1 MESEK
6 GTVCVTGGTGYIGSW
21 LILRLLDHGYS
32 VRTTIRSN
40 SEHKKD
46 LGFLT
51 SLPGASEKLKI
62 FDADLN
68 DPESF
73 RAAIEGCI
81 GVFHVATP
89 VDFFGKDTEEVVI
102 KRSSEGATGI
112 LKACLENSKTVKK
125 LVYTSSA
132 SAVGLNG
139 NNSDELDESVWSDID
154 YVKSLRS
161 PGLSYAISKT
171 LTERAVLEFSEKHGF
186 EVVTLVPSIVVGPF
200 ICPKFA
206 GSVQFTLG
214 LLSGKMKNVESSSLA
229 SIDMV
234 HVDDVARAHIFLFE
248 HPEAKGRYNCSS
260 NAITVE
266 SASHLLCSKY
276 PELQAHRKDSEKDQT
291 KSLKL
296 LPSLSSKKLLDLGFK
311 FKYGVEEMLDDA
323 VKCSKEKGYL

>member
-1 MESEK
+1 MEGKK

-21 LILRLLDHGYS
+21 LIWRLLDHGYS

-40 SEHKKD
+40 SAEHKKD
-46 LGFLT
+46 LSFLT

-62 FDADLN
+62 LEADLG

-89 VDFFGKDTEEVVI
+89 TDFDEAMEVVI
-102 KRSSEGATGI
+102 KRTLDGAKGI
-112 LKACLENSKTVKK
+112 LKACLDSKTVKK

-132 SAVGLNG
+132 SAVGLIDKN
-139 NNSDELDESVWSDID
+139 LDEVDETVWSDMD
-154 YVKSLRS
+154 YVKALNP
-161 PGLSYAISKT
+161 PGVPYVISKT

-186 EVVTLVPSIVVGPF
+186 EVVTLVPSLVVGPF

-214 LLSGKMKNVESSSLA
+214 LLS
-229 SIDMV
+229 
-234 HVDDVARAHIFLFE
+234 DDVARAHIFLFE

-260 NAITVE
+260 NAITVV
-266 SASHLLCSKY
+266 SASRLLSSKY
-276 PELQAHRKDSEKDQT
+276 PELRAHAEDSAKVT
-291 KSLKL
+291 SRLKL
-296 LPSLSSKKLLDLGFK
+296 LPCLSTKKLKGSGFE

-323 VKCSKEKGYL
+323 VKCCKEKGYL